1 MTDYIEPI
9 KEQIDKN
16 LHEHCVR
23 FINKYSYRITFN
35 RVTLSRRLHDTPRWY
50 NIHSFCEDTKTL
62 TIASTQCYFIKLSE
76 EPDPNKTK
84 QFFKIDCSDIKE
96 FEDFDYT
103 FNWSEFWEQFRE
115 YRTKFLKKHYSNIDH
130 GY

>member
-23 FINKYSYRITFN
+23 FIEKYPDLI
-35 RVTLSRRLHDTPRWY
+35 TLSRRLHDTPRWY
-50 NIHSFCEDTKTL
+50 NIHSFCGDTKTL

-76 EPDPNKTK
+76 EPNPNKTN
-84 QFFKIDCSDIKE
+84 QFFKINCSDIKE
-96 FEDFDYT
+96 FKDFEFT
-103 FNWSEFWEQFRE
+103 FNWSEFWEQFKA
-115 YRTKFLKKHYSNIDH
+115 YRTRFFKRHYPIIDH